1 MKKILIIDTGGTFN
15 KVYNPITGDLD
26 IEKEGNALKSIA
38 KNWLVAFKKLNII
51 GKDSLDMT
59 QQDREEILQ
68 AIKKTDFKSVIVIH
82 GTDTIDKT
90 AQYLADAKL
99 NREIVLTGAMVP
111 FSINPIE
118 ATANLALA
126 YGYLQRLDQDG
137 IYIALN
143 GIVNIYNRVI
153 KNREKGKF
161 EEATVYKNKIQSLA
175 I

>member
-15 KVYNPITGDLD
+15 KVYNPLTGSLD
-26 IEKEGNALKSIA
+26 IEKEGKALKSIA
-38 KNWLVAFKKLNII
+38 KEWLIELKSLNII

-59 QQDREEILQ
+59 QNDREKILQ
-68 AIKKTDFKSVIVIH
+68 TIKKSNFKRIIIVH

-90 AQYLADAKL
+90 AKHLAEAKL
-99 NREIVLTGAMVP
+99 NREIILTGAMVP

-126 YGYLQRLDQDG
+126 YGYLQILDQNG

-143 GIVNIYNRVI
+143 GTVDTYDKVI
-153 KNREKGKF
+153 KNRKKGKF
-161 EEATVYKNKIQSLA
+161 ERATVYENKI
-175 I
+175 

>member
-15 KVYNPITGDLD
+15 KVYNPLIGHLE
-26 IEKEGNALKSIA
+26 IEKSGSAIKNIATEWLIALEVI
-38 KNWLVAFKKLNII
+38 NII

-59 QQDREEILQ
+59 QNDREKI
-68 AIKKTDFKSVIVIH
+68 AKSIKKSNFKSIIVVH

-90 AQYLADAKL
+90 AEYLDSIKL
-99 NREIVLTGAMVP
+99 DKEIILTGAMTP

-118 ATANLALA
+118 ASANLALA
-126 YGYLQRLDQDG
+126 YGYLQGVEQNG

-143 GIVNIYNRVI
+143 GVVALYDKIK

-161 EEATVYKNKIQSLA
+161 EVTTVYKNQI
-175 I
+175 

>member
-15 KVYNPITGDLD
+15 KVYNPLTGDLD
-26 IEKEGNALKSIA
+26 IEKSGKASRDIA
-38 KNWLVAFKKLNII
+38 KEWLVKLEVINII
-51 GKDSLDMT
+51 SKDSLEMT
-59 QQDREEILQ
+59 QEDREEI
-68 AIKKTDFKSVIVIH
+68 AETIKSSSFRSIIVIH

-90 AQYLADAKL
+90 ATYLDRAKL
-99 NREIVLTGAMVP
+99 DREILLTGAMVP

-126 YGYLQRLDQDG
+126 YGYLQGLEQNG

-143 GIVNIYNRVI
+143 GIVNSYEKVV

-161 EEATVYKNKIQSLA
+161 EEATVYKNKI
-175 I
+175 

>member
-1 MKKILIIDTGGTFN
+1 VKKILIIDTGGTFN
-15 KVYNPITGDLD
+15 KIYNPLTGSLD
-26 IEKEGNALKSIA
+26 IEKDGTALTNIA
-38 KNWLVAFKKLNII
+38 KEWLVELEAINII

-59 QQDREEILQ
+59 PNDREEILQ
-68 AIKKTDFKSVIVIH
+68 TIKKSNFRSIIVIH

-90 AQYLADAKL
+90 ALYLANAKL
-99 NREIVLTGAMVP
+99 NREIILTGAMVP

-126 YGYLQRLDQDG
+126 YGYMQRLEQQG

-143 GIVNIYNRVI
+143 GIVDGYERVI

-161 EEATVYKNKIQSLA
+161 EGSTVYENKI
-175 I
+175 